1 MLPSNFLLVWP
12 APCLQHVDVEVPE
25 LPMYLIAKKLL
36 ISWRLNWTLKFQSL
50 FQIIRIMN
58 WGFYNKGISRAQKA
72 VDAVACSCWYVYL
85 LFLWSGFHLL
95 SLTFFQQEYA
105 TIFEQKY
112 GWWLRQSI
120 HMFWTVNLT
129 ANQVATLLMYRSTW
143 VFLSYGLQFLLEY
156 DLQFLMYCQRKCIG
170 SMLTDGAADVLWN
183 KPNVTSPFA
192 SCQICWDC
200 FSTTNL
206 PYPKSVKRI
215 KDIITKRQNYASE
228 VQIEDRAKGQTRCQI
243 FR

>member
-12 APCLQHVDVEVPE
+12 APCLQHVDVEAPE

-58 WGFYNKGISRAQKA
+58 WGFYNKGISRVQKA

-156 DLQFLMYCQRKCIG
+156 DLQFLMYCQRMYWQYVNGRSSGCSLKLTKSHQPICILSNLLRLFSYYQSTISQVG
-170 SMLTDGAADVLWN
+170 EKNQGHHN
-183 KPNVTSPFA
+183 KKA
-192 SCQICWDC
+192 ELC
-200 FSTTNL
+200 FRS
-206 PYPKSVKRI
+206 SDWR
-215 KDIITKRQNYASE
+215 S
-228 VQIEDRAKGQTRCQI
+228 G
-243 FR
+243 

>member
-12 APCLQHVDVEVPE
+12 APCLQHVDVGVPE

-58 WGFYNKGISRAQKA
+58 WGFNNKGISRVQKA

-112 GWWLRQSI
+112 GWWLTKAKHSYVLNCESDSQPSSYAANVQKYLSFPKLWPPISSWIRPPISHVLSEKMYWQYVNGRSSGCSLKLTKSHQPICILSNLLRLFSYYQSTI
-120 HMFWTVNLT
+120 SQVGEK
-129 ANQVATLLMYRSTW
+129 NQGYHNKKAELCFRSSDW
-143 VFLSYGLQFLLEY
+143 RSG
-156 DLQFLMYCQRKCIG
+156 
-170 SMLTDGAADVLWN
+170 
-183 KPNVTSPFA
+183 
-192 SCQICWDC
+192 
-200 FSTTNL
+200 
-206 PYPKSVKRI
+206 
-215 KDIITKRQNYASE
+215 
-228 VQIEDRAKGQTRCQI
+228 
-243 FR
+243 